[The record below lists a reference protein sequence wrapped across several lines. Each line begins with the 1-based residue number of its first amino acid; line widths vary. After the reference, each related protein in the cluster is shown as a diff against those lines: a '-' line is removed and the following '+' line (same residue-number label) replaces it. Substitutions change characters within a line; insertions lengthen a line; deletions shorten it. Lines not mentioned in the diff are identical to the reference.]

1 MKKFFFFDID
11 GTLRSRVH
19 DNYSDSTLE
28 ALHLLR
34 KNGHFVA
41 LATGRIQDDA
51 KDLAKELDVE
61 SFISDGGNA
70 LTVNGELI
78 YHDGLPIDTC
88 HKFLNGLDPEKYPA
102 AVVIDNARERHAN
115 SLLYKKVVPD
125 EYYKTFTDT
134 SLDFNDLDKIYKIF
148 LGVSSGDRFSI
159 DFHGLTY
166 FWYEDDTMLI
176 EPVNK
181 ERGIFEMMKRYGVND
196 DQIVVFGDGKNDEA
210 MFRPEWMSVAM
221 GNSHQKLKN
230 LSKYVTDSV
239 DDDGI
244 YNACKKFGW
253 I

>member
-51 KDLAKELDVE
+51 KELAKELDVE

-102 AVVIDNARERHAN
+102 AVVIDNVRERHAN

-134 SLDFNDLDKIYKIF
+134 SLDL
-148 LGVSSGDRFSI
+148 S
-159 DFHGLTY
+159 
-166 FWYEDDTMLI
+166 LI
-176 EPVNK
+176 H
-181 ERGIFEMMKRYGVND
+181 I
-196 DQIVVFGDGKNDEA
+196 
-210 MFRPEWMSVAM
+210 
-221 GNSHQKLKN
+221 
-230 LSKYVTDSV
+230 
-239 DDDGI
+239 
-244 YNACKKFGW
+244 
-253 I
+253 